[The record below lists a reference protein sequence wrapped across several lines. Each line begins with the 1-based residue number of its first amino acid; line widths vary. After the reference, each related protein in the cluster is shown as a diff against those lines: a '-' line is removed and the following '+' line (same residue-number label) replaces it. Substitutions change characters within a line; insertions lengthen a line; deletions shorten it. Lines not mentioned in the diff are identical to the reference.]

1 MINEIFQFSVIQNQ
15 SLTIRNGCKLDDI
28 TCILVLFFSFL
39 ELVNFVESESSKRA
53 LHGGLFFETANKTW
67 KRNKI
72 SNTMNISPGYLFHVK
87 IITEKK
93 LKKMF
98 SYIKRSLTRI
108 FIYMKNKHVPQKRER
123 KKKYL

>member
-28 TCILVLFFSFL
+28 TCILVLFYSFL

-53 LHGGLFFETANKTW
+53 LHDGLFFETANKTW

-87 IITEKK
+87 IITEK
-93 LKKMF
+93 
-98 SYIKRSLTRI
+98 
-108 FIYMKNKHVPQKRER
+108 N
-123 KKKYL
+123 

>member
-28 TCILVLFFSFL
+28 TCILVLFFFRFWNWL
-39 ELVNFVESESSKRA
+39 TLLNQKVQNVHCMVDF
-53 LHGGLFFETANKTW
+53 FFETANKTW

-87 IITEKK
+87 IITEK
-93 LKKMF
+93 
-98 SYIKRSLTRI
+98 
-108 FIYMKNKHVPQKRER
+108 N
-123 KKKYL
+123 

>member
-39 ELVNFVESESSKRA
+39 KLVNFVESESSKRA

-87 IITEKK
+87 IITEK
-93 LKKMF
+93 
-98 SYIKRSLTRI
+98 
-108 FIYMKNKHVPQKRER
+108 N
-123 KKKYL
+123 

>member
-15 SLTIRNGCKLDDI
+15 SLTIRNGCKLDDM

-72 SNTMNISPGYLFHVK
+72 SNTMNTWLFISRKNHNG
-87 IITEKK
+87 KK

-98 SYIKRSLTRI
+98 SHIKRSLTRI

-123 KKKYL
+123 KKNTCKK